1 MQTSIPR
8 RCAGFI
14 SALGFDVTVMARFSV
29 NCSRNDTRA
38 RWVVFK
44 KFSIVFSLFLM
55 VSHGLFWGIPDSWH
69 ENKIERLVTRHR
81 EYRDQSRSVRS
92 VQIGSV
98 HISHDMQR
106 QCSSCRLEVRSILLQ
121 GFDQDRVQ
129 IGWRFTGCKICK
141 WFVNGCKFLM
151 FCFFQD
157 VHGISRSQ
165 EP

>member
-1 MQTSIPR
+1 MHLIFIYIHGHAHRCKQVYHAGAQGSFLHWALMWPSWQDSQSI
-8 RCAGFI
+8 AV
-14 SALGFDVTVMARFSV
+14 AMT
-29 NCSRNDTRA
+29 

-81 EYRDQSRSVRS
+81 EYRDQSRSV
-92 VQIGSV
+92 GSV

-106 QCSSCRLEVRSILLQ
+106 QCSSCRLEVRSILLR

-129 IGWRFTGCKICK
+129 TGWRFTGCKICK
-141 WFVNGCKFLM
+141 W
-151 FCFFQD
+151 
-157 VHGISRSQ
+157 I
-165 EP
+165 